1 MDLKFIKQVFDI
13 FKVSPNRLMELMSS
27 LQNKELLKT
36 RFLMDEIISE
46 YRDINP
52 IDTIILTTDDI
63 TKHNTI
69 VENIKNMEN
78 AYSDFMLLL
87 EENNLIEA

>member
-13 FKVSPNRLMELMSS
+13 FKVSPNRLMELMST

-52 IDTIILTTDDI
+52 IDTIILTTEDI